1 MSTSP
6 DNGLASG
13 RRLHVMVLMAMTEQR
28 GGGERMLLHFL
39 QHVPKDD
46 VRLTVVFFGEGSL
59 VEAVRA
65 IHGVEVRVVETGRLR
80 HLHRYVQAVATL
92 RRIVQEANVDL
103 IFSWTG
109 KPHLY
114 GGMVS
119 LLTGIPAAW
128 YQLGIPEGR
137 HLSWIDQLANL
148 LPTAGVVTL
157 SKQAQ
162 QAQRRLWPQRKV
174 ALVYPCFDAET
185 FDPARLPSPA
195 AAREQLGLP
204 TGVPIVGMVGRLQEW
219 KGIHTLVR
227 AMPQILQAHPE
238 TQVVVVGGAHDL
250 EPAYPA
256 RLHSLIAEHGLEE
269 HVHLVGYHANVST
282 WMQAMDVFVHASDA
296 EPFGIVIIE
305 ALALG
310 KPVIAGAT
318 GGPREILED
327 GRTGHLVPFEAYG
340 QLADRV
346 VELLQH
352 PEKRSALASAG
363 RRVATQYDPA
373 HYAKRLLRNMR
384 GFAGK
389 SKSAHR
395 SLVKMAM
402 QGGDYEK

>member
-1 MSTSP
+1 MPTNFE
-6 DNGLASG
+6 NGATPG

-28 GGGERMLLHFL
+28 GGGEKMLLHFL
-39 QHVPKDD
+39 QQVPKNE

-59 VEAVRA
+59 VGAARAVEG
-65 IHGVEVRVVETGRLR
+65 IKVEVVPTGRLR
-80 HLHRYVQAVATL
+80 HLHRYVQAVRAL
-92 RRIVQEANVDL
+92 CQMVDARDVDL

-119 LLTGIPAAW
+119 LLAGVPAAW

-137 HLSWIDQLANL
+137 HLSWIDQVANL

-157 SKQAQ
+157 SKQAK
-162 QAQRRLWPQRKV
+162 QAQRRLWPRREV

-204 TGVPIVGMVGRLQEW
+204 AGVPIVGMVGRLQEW

-227 AMPQILQAHPE
+227 AMPQILRSYPE
-238 TQVVVVGGAHDL
+238 TQAIIVGGAHDL

-269 HVHLVGYHANVST
+269 HVHLVGYHANVPT

-318 GGPREILED
+318 GGPQEILED
-327 GRTGHLVPFEAYG
+327 GRTGHLVPFEAHG
-340 QLADRV
+340 QLAERV
-346 VELLQH
+346 IDLLQH
-352 PEKRSALASAG
+352 PEKRSVLASAG
-363 RRVATQYDPA
+363 RRVADAYHPA
-373 HYAKRLLRNMR
+373 RYARRLLRSIR
-384 GFAGK
+384 AFAGESPITYASSTK
-389 SKSAHR
+389 A
-395 SLVKMAM
+395 A
-402 QGGDYEK
+402 QGANRR

>member
-1 MSTSP
+1 MPTFSVS
-6 DNGLASG
+6 GLASG
-13 RRLHVMVLMAMTEQR
+13 RRPHVMVLMAMTEQR

-39 QHVPKDD
+39 QHVPKDA

-65 IHGVEVRVVETGRLR
+65 TSGVEVRVVETGRLR

-92 RRIVQEANVDL
+92 RAMAQSAAVDL

-137 HLSWIDQLANL
+137 HLSWIDQLTNL

-162 QAQRRLWPQRKV
+162 RAQRRLWPRRKV

-185 FDPARLPSPA
+185 FDPDRLPSPTE
-195 AAREQLGLP
+195 ARRRLALP
-204 TGVPIVGMVGRLQEW
+204 MAGPIVGMVARLQEW

-227 AMPQILQAHPE
+227 AMPQILEDCPEAHA
-238 TQVVVVGGAHDL
+238 VVVGGAHDL

-256 RLHSLIAEHGLEE
+256 RLRKLIARHNLEE
-269 HVHLVGYHANVST
+269 HVHLVGYQSNIPL
-282 WMQAMDVFVHASDA
+282 WMQTMDVFVHASDA

-310 KPVIAGAT
+310 KPVIAGAR

-327 GRTGHLVPFEAYG
+327 GTTGHLVPFEAHA
-340 QLADRV
+340 QLAERV
-346 VELLQH
+346 VDLLQY
-352 PEKRSALASAG
+352 PDKRAALATAG
-363 RRVATQYDPA
+363 QQVAD
-373 HYAKRLLRNMR
+373 HYHPTRYAERLLR
-384 GFAGK
+384 
-389 SKSAHR
+389 S
-395 SLVKMAM
+395 M
-402 QGGDYEK
+402 QTFMGAPARVQRVSDRMTIQAEGDAK

>member
-1 MSTSP
+1 MSTFSC
-6 DNGLASG
+6 NGLASG
-13 RRLHVMVLMAMTEQR
+13 RRPHVMVLMAMTEQR

-39 QHVPKDD
+39 QHVPKDA
-46 VRLTVVFFGEGSL
+46 VRLTVAFFGEGSL

-65 IHGVEVRVVETGRLR
+65 ISGVKVRVVETGRLR
-80 HLHRYVQAVATL
+80 HLHRYVRAVATL
-92 RRIVQEANVDL
+92 RTMAQSARVDL

-137 HLSWIDQLANL
+137 HLSWIDQLTNL

-162 QAQRRLWPQRKV
+162 RAQRRLWPRREV
-174 ALVYPCFDAET
+174 ALVYPCFDAEM
-185 FDPARLPSPA
+185 FDPDRLPSPME
-195 AAREQLGLP
+195 ARRRLALP
-204 TGVPIVGMVGRLQEW
+204 MAGPIVGMVGRLQEW

-227 AMPQILQAHPE
+227 AMPQILEECPEAHA
-238 TQVVVVGGAHDL
+238 VVVGGAHDL
-250 EPAYPA
+250 EPTYPA
-256 RLHSLIAEHGLEE
+256 RLRKLIARHNLEK
-269 HVHLVGYHANVST
+269 HVHLVGYQSNISL
-282 WMQAMDVFVHASDA
+282 WMQTMDVFVHASDA

-327 GRTGHLVPFEAYG
+327 GTTGHLVPFEAHA
-340 QLADRV
+340 QLAERV
-346 VELLQH
+346 VDLLQH
-352 PEKRSALASAG
+352 PDERAALATAG
-363 RRVATQYDPA
+363 QQVADQYRPA
-373 HYAKRLLRNMR
+373 RYAERLLRSMR
-384 GFAGK
+384 TFMGAAARTQRVADRRIIQAEGP
-389 SKSAHR
+389 
-395 SLVKMAM
+395 
-402 QGGDYEK
+402 

>member
-1 MSTSP
+1 MPTSP

-46 VRLTVVFFGEGSL
+46 VRLTVVFFGEGPL
-59 VEAVRA
+59 VETARAVEGIA
-65 IHGVEVRVVETGRLR
+65 VDVVPTGRLR
-80 HLHRYVQAVATL
+80 HLHRYVRAVGEL
-92 RRIVQEANVDL
+92 QQMVDGRDVDL

-119 LLTGIPAAW
+119 LLTGVPAAW

-137 HLSWIDQLANL
+137 HLSWIDKLANL

-157 SKQAQ
+157 SKRAQ

-195 AAREQLGLP
+195 EARKQLDLPAA
-204 TGVPIVGMVGRLQEW
+204 VPIVGMVGRLQEW

-227 AMPQILQAHPE
+227 AMPQILQACPGA
-238 TQVVVVGGAHDL
+238 QAVIVGGAHDL
-250 EPAYPA
+250 EPAYPD
-256 RLHSLIAEHGLEE
+256 RLHSLIAEHGLEA
-269 HVHLVGYHANVST
+269 HVHLVGYRTNVPT
-282 WMQAMDVFVHASDA
+282 WMQAMDLFVHASDA

-327 GRTGHLVPFEAYG
+327 GTTGHLVPFEAYG

-395 SLVKMAM
+395 SLDKMAM